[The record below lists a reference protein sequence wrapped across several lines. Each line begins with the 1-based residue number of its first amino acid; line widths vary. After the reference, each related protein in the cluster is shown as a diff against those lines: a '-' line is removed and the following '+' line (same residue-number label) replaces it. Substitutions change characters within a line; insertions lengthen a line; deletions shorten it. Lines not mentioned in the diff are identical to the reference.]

1 MSNIKKSTLILYGL
15 NNYIAIINNII
26 EDLNAYKY
34 SFDIKLILTEGLS
47 NAFKH
52 GNNSDISK
60 PIYLL
65 YSFDGK
71 NLEFKITHSQLKL
84 QNIHIPKKLSDKDLL
99 EDSGRGL
106 FLINSFADKVEL
118 TENALIVSKVLTI

>member
-1 MSNIKKSTLILYGL
+1 MSNIKKNTLILYGL
-15 NNYIAIINNII
+15 NNYMAVINNII
-26 EDLNAYKY
+26 TDLNAYKY
-34 SFDIKLILTEGLS
+34 SFDIRLILTEGLS

-52 GNNSDISK
+52 GNNGDSSK

-71 NLEFKITHSQLKL
+71 NLEFKITHSQLHL
-84 QNIHIPKKLSDKDLL
+84 QNIHIPKKITDKDLL

-118 TENALIVSKVLTI
+118 TENALIIKKVLTI